1 MIMAITKKEAAEL
14 AKHINSVIVWGGCV
28 ETHIKMQ
35 DSEKATMFME
45 WHNDAGRAINK
56 MLGRPAI
63 ILYIKGQNGEEY

>member
-1 MIMAITKKEAAEL
+1 MAITVQESIEL

-28 ETHIKMQ
+28 ESHIKM
-35 DSEKATMFME
+35 ENAAKAETFMK
-45 WHNDAGRAINK
+45 WHNDAGRAINE